1 MNKKLVLLGAGLLL
15 TAATASAQKLVTGR
29 VTDSHGEPVMGAT
42 VRVPGTKIMTTTD
55 ADGKFKLGNVPAS
68 AKKLNVSF
76 IGMQPSTVSVAGNVN
91 VVLQDNELGE
101 AVVIGYGTGQKLGTV
116 VGSVKKVGSDKIS
129 GKPTANVSD
138 ALQGQVAGLQVL
150 NTSGDVGDPNTVSM
164 KIRGMGSLSASS
176 YPLIVIDGSPAG
188 SSMLSMLSD
197 DDIENI
203 TVLKDASATSIYGSR
218 AANGVVYVTTKKGR
232 AGEKAQLK
240 ISQKVGWSQLSRSIN
255 ENMMNANELL
265 QFQLENGIITSSQ
278 YETYKTHGANTNW
291 QKYFFDNAA
300 PMYSTDFSLSG
311 ASENTNYY
319 VSGTYLNQKS
329 ITKFSH
335 FKRYTLRTNLETKP
349 RTWLTFGIKQSAT
362 YTDRLA
368 DGYTNESR
376 GGALTNSSNAAYWFP
391 AYWDPYDPSCKE
403 THQHLFSE
411 TIEGGIYDTFYLS
424 SLQPR
429 KLNDIVYNGVAYA
442 VITPVKGLTVK
453 SQLGL
458 YATDSR
464 QSSNTAVEFPTLGG
478 VGTASESHARSSQW
492 TITNTAEYKFG
503 FRSANDWEHKFT
515 LLAGQEGI
523 KYSGNGFG
531 TSGLGI
537 SDNRL
542 LNLGAVTKADLPSY
556 SYAKY
561 EYLSFFGRADY
572 NLNDKYFAN
581 FTLRNDQSSRFGN
594 ENRSAMFMSGGLLW
608 NVTSESF
615 MAPTRGWLTDLQL
628 KFSVGSTGNSE
639 IGNYTYQGLLGN
651 TAYMG
656 QGGWYLS
663 QPANS
668 KLGWEKQIQY
678 NVGFTARLF
687 DRLNLDVNVYTR
699 KTTDMLMGIPLPYT
713 TGFST
718 QTVNIGGLRNTGI
731 ELEANYDVYRSSQGY
746 FNVYAN
752 YSYNRNKIDE
762 LFNDLN
768 EWTNTAAGMVYT
780 VGKSITYYFP
790 IFAGVDKEDGQP
802 MWYKKGY
809 KGKPGHEFNSETMT
823 KIYSDDIYQNTDL
836 LMQAPH
842 YGGFGFSANWKGFT
856 LAADFSYVIGK
867 YMINND
873 WFFQNSSG
881 NAMNGLNQSK
891 DMLNA
896 WKKPGDITLVPSLD
910 ANAQFDDRVIQNASF
925 MRLKNLSLSY
935 DLPADWMR
943 ATRFFENVRLNFTA
957 RNLFTVTKYE
967 GVDPEVDANLA
978 NGNYPATRQYTFG
991 IDVTF

>member
-15 TAATASAQKLVTGR
+15 TAVTASAQKLVTGK
-29 VTDSHGEPVMGAT
+29 VTDTHGEPVMGAT

-55 ADGKFKLGNVPAS
+55 ANGNFKLGNVPAS

-76 IGMQPSTVSVAGNVN
+76 IGMQPSTVDVAGNVS
-91 VVLQDNELGE
+91 VVLHDNELGE

-116 VGSVKKVGSDKIS
+116 VGSVKKVGSEQIA
-129 GKPTANVSD
+129 GKPTNNAADV
-138 ALQGQVAGLQVL
+138 LQGKVAGLQVL
-150 NTSGDVGDPNTVSM
+150 NSSGDVGQTNTVSM
-164 KIRGMGSLSASS
+164 QIRGMGSLSASS
-176 YPLIVIDGSPAG
+176 YPLIVVDGSPVDPA
-188 SSMLSMLSD
+188 MFTMIND
-197 DDIENI
+197 QDIESY

-218 AANGVVYVTTKKGR
+218 AANGVIYITTKKGR
-232 AGEKAQLK
+232 SGEKAQIN

-255 ENMMNANELL
+255 KDMMNANELL

-278 YETYKTHGANTNW
+278 YETYKAHGANTNW

-300 PMYSTDFSLSG
+300 PMYNTDFSIRG
-311 ASENTNYY
+311 ASDNTNYY
-319 VSGTYLNQKS
+319 ISGSYLNQKS

-349 RTWLTFGIKQSAT
+349 RTWLTFGVKQNAT
-362 YTDRLA
+362 YTDRLI
-368 DGYTNESR
+368 DGYTNSDR

-391 AYWDPYDPSCKE
+391 AYWDPYDPETKK

-411 TIEGGIYDTFYLS
+411 TVAGGVYDTFYLNT
-424 SLQPR
+424 LQPR
-429 KLNDIVYNGVAYA
+429 KVNDIVYNGVAYA
-442 VITPVKGLTVK
+442 QINPVKGLTIK

-458 YATDSR
+458 FATDTR
-464 QSSNTAVEFPTLGG
+464 TSSSTALEFPGMNG
-478 VGTASESHARSSQW
+478 VGTSSESHGRSSQW

-503 FRSANDWEHKFT
+503 FHTNNDWAHQLT

-523 KYSGNGFG
+523 KYSYTGFG
-531 TSGLGI
+531 TSGKGI
-537 SDNRL
+537 TDNRL
-542 LNLGAVTKADLPSY
+542 LNLGAVSSADLPSY
-556 SYAKY
+556 SHSKY

-572 NLNDKYFAN
+572 SINDKYFAN

-639 IGNYTYQGLLGN
+639 IGNYTYLGLLGN

-656 QGGWYLS
+656 QGGWYLT
-663 QPANS
+663 QPANP
-668 KLGWEKQIQY
+668 KLGWEKQVQY

-687 DRLNLDVNVYTR
+687 DRLDVDFNVYKR
-699 KTTDMLMGIPLPYT
+699 KTSDMLMTVPLSYT
-713 TGFST
+713 TGFSS
-718 QTVNIGGLRNTGI
+718 QSVNIGGMSNRGVEI
-731 ELEANYDVYRSSQGY
+731 ELGYDVVRSSEGY

-752 YSYNRNKIDE
+752 YSYNRNKIEE
-762 LFNDLN
+762 LFNGLQ
-768 EWTNTAAGMVYT
+768 EWTETAAGIDYI
-780 VGKSITYYFP
+780 VGESINFYFP
-790 IFAGVDKEDGQP
+790 IFAGVDKNDGQP

-809 KGKPGHEFNSETMT
+809 KGKAGYDYNPETMT
-823 KIYSDDIYQNTDL
+823 KDYSDDLYQNTGK

-842 YGGFGFSANWKGFT
+842 AGGFGFSGNWKGFT
-856 LAADFSYVIGK
+856 LSADFSYVLGK
-867 YMINND
+867 NMINND
-873 WFFQNSSG
+873 WYFQNSSS
-881 NAMNGLNQSK
+881 NAKQGLNQSK

-896 WKKPGDITLVPSLD
+896 WKKPGDLTLVPSMD

-935 DLPADWMR
+935 DLPERWME
-943 ATRFFENVRLNFTA
+943 ATRFFQNVRLNFTA
-957 RNLFTVTKYE
+957 RNVFTITKYK
-967 GVDPEVDANLA
+967 GADPEVNGNLA
-978 NGNYPATRQYTFG
+978 NGNYPATRQYTLG